1 MFAYR
6 LAPHS
11 TTGVSPSELL
21 LGRKPQSRLDLL
33 RPSTAKRVENKQL
46 QQKTAHDVSARQ
58 RKFDVGNLVYV
69 LNFRAGEKWIPGKI
83 IQVNGP
89 VSFCIQLQNGKIV
102 RRHQDHLRQRTERS
116 EQASSDLETVA
127 VNDDSDMLT
136 EMPPVETSAET
147 APEIADTA
155 GTSSNNQHGENSST
169 DAATSTSTSLTSATP
184 RYPQ

>member
-1 MFAYR
+1 M
-6 LAPHS
+6 
-11 TTGVSPSELL
+11 
-21 LGRKPQSRLDLL
+21 
-33 RPSTAKRVENKQL
+33 
-46 QQKTAHDVSARQ
+46 
-58 RKFDVGNLVYV
+58 YV

-83 IQVNGP
+83 IQSNGP

-102 RRHQDHLRQRTERS
+102 RRHQDHLRQHTERS

-147 APEIADTA
+147 SPEIADTE
-155 GTSSNNQHGENSST
+155 GTFSNNQHGENSST
-169 DAATSTSTSLTSATP
+169 DADTSTSTSLTSATP